1 MVRSNQ
7 MFNVTRTY
15 PAPDS
20 IAKGKYNERDV
31 LSALKPMFLEKCYL
45 CERDE
50 IQDAE
55 VEHFVPHQ
63 NDTTLKYDWNNLYYS
78 CSRCNSIKSNT
89 HINLLDCTNDVVDIG
104 KLISCMMPSAP
115 SEKITIRATNKKP
128 TVQTQNT
135 VILLDKCYNLENT
148 ALRGISRESLLEQM
162 WEHYTELLLARQILR
177 KKKAAAMDKQRAEQV
192 IAAMLDIEHPF
203 SIFWRYY
210 YLNDLF
216 LIEKYPNLRVGF

>member
-1 MVRSNQ
+1 

-15 PAPDS
+15 PAPES
-20 IAKGKYNERDV
+20 IAKGKYNEKGV

-63 NDTTLKYDWNNLYYS
+63 SDAALKYDWKNLYYS

-89 HINLLDCTNDVVDIG
+89 HVNLLDCADNAIDVG

-115 SEKITIRATNKKP
+115 SEKVTVKATSKKP
-128 TVQTQNT
+128 TVQIENT
-135 VILLDKCYNLENT
+135 VTLLDKCYNLENT
-148 ALRGISRESLLEQM
+148 ALRGISRESLMEQM
-162 WEHYTELLLARQILR
+162 WDHYTDLLLARQILR

-192 IAAMLDIEHPF
+192 IAAMLDLDHPF

-210 YLNDLF
+210 YLNDPF
-216 LIEKYPNLRVGF
+216 LMEKYPKLRVEF